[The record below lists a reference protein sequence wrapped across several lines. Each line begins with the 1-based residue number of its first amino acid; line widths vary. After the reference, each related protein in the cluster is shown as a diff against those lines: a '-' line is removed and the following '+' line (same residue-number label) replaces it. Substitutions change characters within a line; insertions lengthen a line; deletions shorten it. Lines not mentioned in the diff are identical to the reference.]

1 MSETNTNPE
10 LSKEIGLR
18 LKGFR
23 QEIMKRSHITF
34 AEYSTEVNIPAKTLE
49 AYEKGVDCP
58 GHDDLVKISRCYG
71 LNLNWLYNENG
82 GMFFCREKDM
92 EEMIRY
98 IESDSSGRYE
108 HYLMLLKS
116 MQVPEMEDFVFY
128 VHGAVVDLLSRVE
141 HAISNSK
148 GSTGILSDMT
158 EDVDYQ
164 WPRIFG
170 KEPGAAPRRS

>member
-1 MSETNTNPE
+1 MSETKMKPE
-10 LSKEIGLR
+10 LSKEIGPR
-18 LKGFR
+18 LKAFR
-23 QEIMKRSHITF
+23 QEIMKRSRITF
-34 AEYSTEVNIPAKTLE
+34 SEFCKEVDIPVKTFE
-49 AYEKGVDCP
+49 SYEKGVDSP
-58 GHDDLVKISRCYG
+58 GHDDLVKISRCHG

-82 GMFFCREKDM
+82 GMFFGREKDM

-98 IESDSSGRYE
+98 IESDATGRYE

-128 VHGAVVDLLSRVE
+128 VHGVVVDLLSRVE
-141 HAISNSK
+141 HAILKSR
-148 GSTGILSDMT
+148 GSAGILSDMT

-170 KEPGAAPRRS
+170 KEPGATLHRS